1 MLGGNSSTVLSN
13 VNSVM
18 RVEPLDDGLGVL
30 GRVLAQ
36 KLRQG
41 RRRAAIVNVG
51 KRLVQI
57 AEEL

>member
-1 MLGGNSSTVLSN
+1 MLGGNSSTVFSN
-13 VNSVM
+13 VNSVV
-18 RVEPLDDGLGVL
+18 RVEPLDDSLGVL

-41 RRRAAIVNVG
+41 RRSATIVNVG
-51 KRLVQI
+51 QRLVQI